1 MDDQVDD
8 ELSDLLASTVAPLG
22 LELVDVERRSTAV
35 RVVVDRAGGVDLDA
49 IASATRAVSAVLDAH
64 DPFPGQRYTLEVSSP
79 GVERP
84 LRTPPHFERAVGE
97 MVSVRTVAGGKGE
110 RRMSGRLRAA
120 DDEGFVLEG
129 DDLPGGERRLSYDEV
144 ERARTV
150 FEWGSKSP
158 AEARQGGAP
167 RQASRPPRAGGEK
180 TCGKEEGGDAM
191 SKANFEFLD
200 ALGQIARDKGISVE
214 TLLDALA
221 NALVAAYKR
230 RPGAAEEAV
239 VTVDPESGEIRVY
252 GQELDED
259 GNVIREWDDTPD
271 DFGRIAAQTAKQVIL
286 QRIREAER
294 DLKYEEYAGREGDIV
309 TGIVQQTDNR
319 YTLLDLG
326 KVEALLPQAEQVPYE
341 RYEHGARLKAYIVEV
356 RKTTKGP
363 QIVVSRSHPGLV
375 KRLFELEVPE
385 ISSGVVEI
393 RAAAREPGHR
403 TKIAVWSNDP
413 NVDPVGACV
422 GARGSRVRMVTNEL
436 RGERIDVVPFA
447 DDPVEFIQ
455 AALQPARVR
464 EVRLDDETG
473 IATVVVSDYQL
484 SLAIGKE
491 GQNARL
497 AARLTGWRIDIKSE
511 TQLAEE
517 EAGYGEEWA
526 EGEWVENEAGEMV
539 WQPAEGG
546 EAVSAAEWS
555 RVASGEEP
563 GDKPETSPERRPET
577 AEG

>member
-1 MDDQVDD
+1 
-8 ELSDLLASTVAPLG
+8 
-22 LELVDVERRSTAV
+22 
-35 RVVVDRAGGVDLDA
+35 
-49 IASATRAVSAVLDAH
+49 
-64 DPFPGQRYTLEVSSP
+64 
-79 GVERP
+79 
-84 LRTPPHFERAVGE
+84 
-97 MVSVRTVAGGKGE
+97 
-110 RRMSGRLRAA
+110 
-120 DDEGFVLEG
+120 
-129 DDLPGGERRLSYDEV
+129 
-144 ERARTV
+144 
-150 FEWGSKSP
+150 
-158 AEARQGGAP
+158 
-167 RQASRPPRAGGEK
+167 
-180 TCGKEEGGDAM
+180 M
-191 SKANFEFLD
+191 SKTNFEFLE
-200 ALGQIARDKGISVE
+200 ALQLIARDKGISVD

-230 RPGAAEEAV
+230 LPNAAEEAV
-239 VTVDPESGEIRVY
+239 VTVDPDTGEIRVY

-309 TGIVQQTDNR
+309 TGIIQQSDNR

-356 RKTTKGP
+356 RKTSKGP
-363 QIVVSRSHPGLV
+363 QIVVSRTHPGLI
-375 KRLFELEVPE
+375 KRLFEMEVPE
-385 ISSGVVEI
+385 IGGGIVEI
-393 RAAAREPGHR
+393 RACAREPGHR
-403 TKIAVWSNDP
+403 TKIAVWSNDS

-422 GARGSRVRMVTNEL
+422 GARGARVRMVTNEL
-436 RGERIDVVPFA
+436 RGEKVDIVPFSE
-447 DDPVEFIQ
+447 DPAQFV
-455 AALQPARVR
+455 ARALQPARVK

-473 IATVVVSDYQL
+473 TATVVVHDFQL

-517 EAGYGEEWA
+517 EAAYANQEWA
-526 EGEWVENEAGEMV
+526 EGEWVQNEAGELV

-546 EAVSAAEWS
+546 EALSAEQWAE
-555 RVASGEEP
+555 AG
-563 GDKPETSPERRPET
+563 TSPESEVGSPSRAEASEEAPPGAPEEVS
-577 AEG
+577 AEVAEVADSVASEDGAQADQASGAPAE

>member
-1 MDDQVDD
+1 
-8 ELSDLLASTVAPLG
+8 
-22 LELVDVERRSTAV
+22 
-35 RVVVDRAGGVDLDA
+35 
-49 IASATRAVSAVLDAH
+49 
-64 DPFPGQRYTLEVSSP
+64 
-79 GVERP
+79 
-84 LRTPPHFERAVGE
+84 
-97 MVSVRTVAGGKGE
+97 
-110 RRMSGRLRAA
+110 
-120 DDEGFVLEG
+120 
-129 DDLPGGERRLSYDEV
+129 
-144 ERARTV
+144 
-150 FEWGSKSP
+150 
-158 AEARQGGAP
+158 
-167 RQASRPPRAGGEK
+167 
-180 TCGKEEGGDAM
+180 M
-191 SKANFEFLD
+191 SKTNFEFLE
-200 ALGQIARDKGISVE
+200 ALQLIAREKGISVD

-230 RPGAAEEAV
+230 MPNAAEEAV
-239 VTVDPESGEIRVY
+239 VTIDPDSGEIRVY
-252 GQELDED
+252 GQDLDED
-259 GNVIREWDDTPD
+259 GNVTREWDDTPD

-309 TGIVQQTDNR
+309 TGIIQQSDNR

-363 QIVVSRSHPGLV
+363 QIVVSRTHPGLI
-375 KRLFELEVPE
+375 KRLFEMEVPE

-393 RAAAREPGHR
+393 RACAREPGHR
-403 TKIAVWSNDP
+403 TKIAVWSNDA

-422 GARGSRVRMVTNEL
+422 GARGARVRMVTNEL
-436 RGERIDVVPFA
+436 RGEKVDIVPFSE
-447 DDPVEFIQ
+447 DPAEFV
-455 AALQPARVR
+455 ARALQPARVK
-464 EVRLDDETG
+464 EVRLDDDTG
-473 IATVVVSDYQL
+473 TATVVVHDFQL

-517 EAGYGEEWA
+517 EARYGEEWA

-546 EAVSAAEWS
+546 EALSAEKWAKGDDATATEPTATEPTATEPTATEPTATAGTPDNGAVAVVAAAE
-555 RVASGEEP
+555 EP
-563 GDKPETSPERRPET
+563 ATAAG
-577 AEG
+577 AEGGE

>member
-1 MDDQVDD
+1 M
-8 ELSDLLASTVAPLG
+8 ST
-22 LELVDVERRSTAV
+22 
-35 RVVVDRAGGVDLDA
+35 
-49 IASATRAVSAVLDAH
+49 
-64 DPFPGQRYTLEVSSP
+64 
-79 GVERP
+79 
-84 LRTPPHFERAVGE
+84 
-97 MVSVRTVAGGKGE
+97 
-110 RRMSGRLRAA
+110 
-120 DDEGFVLEG
+120 
-129 DDLPGGERRLSYDEV
+129 
-144 ERARTV
+144 
-150 FEWGSKSP
+150 
-158 AEARQGGAP
+158 
-167 RQASRPPRAGGEK
+167 
-180 TCGKEEGGDAM
+180 
-191 SKANFEFLD
+191 NFEFLE
-200 ALGQIARDKGISVE
+200 ALQLIAREKGIGVD

-230 RPGAAEEAV
+230 RPEAAEEAV
-239 VTVDPESGEIRVY
+239 VTIDPDTGEIRVY

-259 GNVIREWDDTPD
+259 GNVTREWDDTPD

-309 TGIVQQTDNR
+309 TGIIQQSDNR

-363 QIVVSRSHPGLV
+363 QIVVSRTHPGLI

-385 ISSGVVEI
+385 ISSGVVEL

-403 TKIAVWSNDP
+403 TKIAVWSNDN

-422 GARGSRVRMVTNEL
+422 GARGARVRMVTNEL
-436 RGERIDVVPFA
+436 RGEKVDIVPFSE
-447 DDPVEFIQ
+447 DPAEFVMR
-455 AALQPARVR
+455 ALQPAKVK
-464 EVRLDDETG
+464 EVRLDDDTG
-473 IATVVVSDYQL
+473 TATVIVHDYQL

-517 EAGYGEEWA
+517 EAGYAGEEWA
-526 EGEWVENEAGEMV
+526 EGEWVQNDAGEMV

-546 EAVSAAEWS
+546 DALSATAWAEGETPKEEAEAPATDADTP
-555 RVASGEEP
+555 ASDADAP
-563 GDKPETSPERRPET
+563 T
-577 AEG
+577 AEADAPTAETDAPTTESDKAPEPAPAAAQTESAE